1 MRFASTGIRA
11 ALRLLRKRGRARAGF
26 TLLEALVALALL
38 VAFAATLGPYLFH
51 ARRIMAGVDDRIAA
65 QVLLR
70 SLLDAPFDRET
81 PVRASRAGEAGGM
94 RWRILA
100 EPIAIYPKPAARR
113 RQISP
118 EQRQGEQQQSGQ
130 QQSGQQQSGQQQSG
144 QQQKEPAAPPVNWT
158 TFRVIASVSWA
169 PGRFVSAETVRLGKS
184 D

>member
-1 MRFASTGIRA
+1 MRFASTGTRA
-11 ALRLLRKRGRARAGF
+11 ALRLLRKRGRRRAGF

-51 ARRIMAGVDDRIAA
+51 ARRIMAGVGDRIAA

-70 SLLDAPFDRET
+70 SLMDTPFDRET
-81 PVRASRAGEAGGM
+81 PVRASRAGETDGM
-94 RWRILA
+94 HWRILA

-118 EQRQGEQQQSGQ
+118 EQQQQRQ
-130 QQSGQQQSGQQQSG
+130 QQN
-144 QQQKEPAAPPVNWT
+144 EPAAQPVNWT
-158 TFRVIASVSWA
+158 TFRVVASVSWA
-169 PGRFVSAETVRLGKS
+169 PGRSVSAETVRLGKS

>member
-1 MRFASTGIRA
+1 MRFASTGTRA
-11 ALRLLRKRGRARAGF
+11 ALRLFRKRGRRRAGF

-70 SLLDAPFDRET
+70 SLMDTPFDRET
-81 PVRASRAGEAGGM
+81 PMRASRAGETGGM

-100 EPIAIYPKPAARR
+100 EPIAIYPKPAAP
-113 RQISP
+113 RQKSP
-118 EQRQGEQQQSGQ
+118 EQRQGEPKQN
-130 QQSGQQQSGQQQSG
+130 
-144 QQQKEPAAPPVNWT
+144 EPAAQAINWT

-169 PGRFVSAETVRLGKS
+169 RDGSVSAETVRLGKA

>member
-1 MRFASTGIRA
+1 MRSASTGTRA
-11 ALRLLRKRGRARAGF
+11 ALRLLRKRGRRRAGF

-51 ARRIMAGVDDRIAA
+51 ARRIMAGVGDRIAA

-70 SLLDAPFDRET
+70 SLMDTPFDRET
-81 PVRASRAGEAGGM
+81 PVRASRAGETDGM
-94 RWRILA
+94 HWRILA

-118 EQRQGEQQQSGQ
+118 EQQQQRQ
-130 QQSGQQQSGQQQSG
+130 QQN
-144 QQQKEPAAPPVNWT
+144 EPAAQPVNWT
-158 TFRVIASVSWA
+158 TFRVVASVSWA
-169 PGRFVSAETVRLGKS
+169 PGRSVSAETVRLGKS

>member
-1 MRFASTGIRA
+1 MRCASTGTRA
-11 ALRLLRKRGRARAGF
+11 ALRLFRKRGRRRAGF

-51 ARRIMAGVDDRIAA
+51 ARRIMAGVGDRIAA

-70 SLLDAPFDRET
+70 SLMDTPFDRET
-81 PVRASRAGEAGGM
+81 PVRASRAGETDGM
-94 RWRILA
+94 HWRILA

-118 EQRQGEQQQSGQ
+118 EQQQQRQ
-130 QQSGQQQSGQQQSG
+130 QQN
-144 QQQKEPAAPPVNWT
+144 EPAAQPVNWT
-158 TFRVIASVSWA
+158 TFRVVASVSWA
-169 PGRFVSAETVRLGKS
+169 PGRSVSAETVRLGKS

>member
-1 MRFASTGIRA
+1 MRFASTGTRA
-11 ALRLLRKRGRARAGF
+11 ALRLFRKRGRRRAGF

-51 ARRIMAGVDDRIAA
+51 ARRIMAGVGDRIAA

-70 SLLDAPFDRET
+70 SLMDTPFDRET
-81 PVRASRAGEAGGM
+81 PVRASRAGETDGM
-94 RWRILA
+94 HWRILA

-118 EQRQGEQQQSGQ
+118 EQQQQRQ
-130 QQSGQQQSGQQQSG
+130 QQN
-144 QQQKEPAAPPVNWT
+144 EPAAQPVNWT
-158 TFRVIASVSWA
+158 TFRVVASVSWA
-169 PGRFVSAETVRLGKS
+169 PGRSVSAETVRLGKS

>member
-1 MRFASTGIRA
+1 MRFASTGTRA
-11 ALRLLRKRGRARAGF
+11 ALRLLRKRGRRRAGF

-51 ARRIMAGVDDRIAA
+51 ARRIMAGVGDRIAA

-70 SLLDAPFDRET
+70 SLMDTPFDRET
-81 PVRASRAGEAGGM
+81 PVRASRAGETGGM

-100 EPIAIYPKPAARR
+100 EPIAIFPKPAAPL
-113 RQISP
+113 QKSP
-118 EQRQGEQQQSGQ
+118 EQRQGEQQRQ
-130 QQSGQQQSGQQQSG
+130 QQQN
-144 QQQKEPAAPPVNWT
+144 EPAAQPVNWT

-169 PGRFVSAETVRLGKS
+169 RDGSVSAETVRLGRS

>member
-1 MRFASTGIRA
+1 MRFASTGTRA
-11 ALRLLRKRGRARAGF
+11 ALRLFRKRGRRRAGF

-51 ARRIMAGVDDRIAA
+51 ARRIMAGVGDRIAA

-70 SLLDAPFDRET
+70 SLMDTPFDRET
-81 PVRASRAGEAGGM
+81 PVRASRAGETDGM
-94 RWRILA
+94 HWRILA

-118 EQRQGEQQQSGQ
+118 EQQQGEQQRQ
-130 QQSGQQQSGQQQSG
+130 QQQQN
-144 QQQKEPAAPPVNWT
+144 EPAAQPVNWT

-169 PGRFVSAETVRLGKS
+169 RDGSVSAETVRLGRS

>member
-1 MRFASTGIRA
+1 MRFASTGTRA
-11 ALRLLRKRGRARAGF
+11 ALRLFRKRGRRRAGF

-51 ARRIMAGVDDRIAA
+51 ARRIMAGVGDRIAA

-70 SLLDAPFDRET
+70 SLMDTPFDRET
-81 PVRASRAGEAGGM
+81 PVRASRAGETDGM
-94 RWRILA
+94 HWRILA

-118 EQRQGEQQQSGQ
+118 EQQQQRQ
-130 QQSGQQQSGQQQSG
+130 QQN
-144 QQQKEPAAPPVNWT
+144 EPAAQPVNWT
-158 TFRVIASVSWA
+158 TFRVVASVSWA
-169 PGRFVSAETVRLGKS
+169 PGRSVSAETVRLGRS

>member
-1 MRFASTGIRA
+1 MF
-11 ALRLLRKRGRARAGF
+11 RKRGRRRAGF

-51 ARRIMAGVDDRIAA
+51 ARRIMAGVGDRIAA

-70 SLLDAPFDRET
+70 SLMDTPFDRET
-81 PVRASRAGEAGGM
+81 PVRASRAGETDGM
-94 RWRILA
+94 HWRILA

-118 EQRQGEQQQSGQ
+118 EQQQQRQ
-130 QQSGQQQSGQQQSG
+130 QQN
-144 QQQKEPAAPPVNWT
+144 EPAAQPVNWT
-158 TFRVIASVSWA
+158 TFRVVASVSWA
-169 PGRFVSAETVRLGKS
+169 PGRSVSAETVRLGKS

>member
-11 ALRLLRKRGRARAGF
+11 ALRLLRRRGRARAGF

-65 QVLLR
+65 QILLR

-81 PVRASRAGEAGGM
+81 PVRASRAGETGGM
-94 RWRILA
+94 RWRIVA
-100 EPIAIYPKPAARR
+100 EPIAIYPKPAARQ
-113 RQISP
+113 QISP
-118 EQRQGEQQQSGQ
+118 AQRQGGQ
-130 QQSGQQQSGQQQSG
+130 QQGGRQQN
-144 QQQKEPAAPPVNWT
+144 EPAAPPINWT

-169 PGRFVSAETVRLGKS
+169 PGSSVSAETVRLGKS

>member
-1 MRFASTGIRA
+1 MRSASTGTRA
-11 ALRLLRKRGRARAGF
+11 ALRLLRKRTGRRAGF

-70 SLLDAPFDRET
+70 SLMDTPFDRET
-81 PVRASRAGEAGGM
+81 PMRASRAGETGGM

-118 EQRQGEQQQSGQ
+118 EQQQQRQ
-130 QQSGQQQSGQQQSG
+130 QQN
-144 QQQKEPAAPPVNWT
+144 EPAAQPVNWT
-158 TFRVIASVSWA
+158 TFRVVASVSWA
-169 PGRFVSAETVRLGKS
+169 PGRSVSAETVRLGKS

>member
-1 MRFASTGIRA
+1 LRFF
-11 ALRLLRKRGRARAGF
+11 RKRGRRRAGF

-51 ARRIMAGVDDRIAA
+51 TRRIMAGVDDRIAA
-65 QVLLR
+65 QILLR
-70 SLLDAPFDRET
+70 SLMETPFDRET
-81 PVRASRAGEAGGM
+81 PVRASRAGEAGGL

-100 EPIAIYPKPAARR
+100 QPITIYPKPAARR

-118 EQRQGEQQQSGQ
+118 EQRQGEQQQN
-130 QQSGQQQSGQQQSG
+130 
-144 QQQKEPAAPPVNWT
+144 EPAAQPINWT

-169 PGRFVSAETVRLGKS
+169 RDGSVSAETVRLGKS

>member
-65 QVLLR
+65 QILLR
-70 SLLDAPFDRET
+70 SLMETPFDRET
-81 PVRASRAGEAGGM
+81 PARASRAGETGGM

-100 EPIAIYPKPAARR
+100 EPIAIFPKPAARR
-113 RQISP
+113 QIS
-118 EQRQGEQQQSGQ
+118 REQQQAGQ
-130 QQSGQQQSGQQQSG
+130 QQGGQQQVGQQQVG
-144 QQQKEPAAPPVNWT
+144 QQQVGQQQNEPAAQPVNWT

-169 PGRFVSAETVRLGKS
+169 PGGSVSAETVRLGKS

>member
-11 ALRLLRKRGRARAGF
+11 ALRLLRKRGRPRAGF

-70 SLLDAPFDRET
+70 SLMDTPFDRET
-81 PVRASRAGEAGGM
+81 PMRASRAGETGGM

-113 RQISP
+113 REISP
-118 EQRQGEQQQSGQ
+118 EQRQEQQQN
-130 QQSGQQQSGQQQSG
+130 
-144 QQQKEPAAPPVNWT
+144 EPAAQPVNWT
-158 TFRVIASVSWA
+158 TFRVIASVSW
-169 PGRFVSAETVRLGKS
+169 GRGGSVSAETVRLGKS

>member
-1 MRFASTGIRA
+1 MRFASTGTRA
-11 ALRLLRKRGRARAGF
+11 ALRLLRKRGRRRAGF

-70 SLLDAPFDRET
+70 SLMDTPFDRET
-81 PVRASRAGEAGGM
+81 PVRASRAGETGGM

-100 EPIAIYPKPAARR
+100 EPITIYPKPAARR

-118 EQRQGEQQQSGQ
+118 EQQQQQRQ
-130 QQSGQQQSGQQQSG
+130 QQN
-144 QQQKEPAAPPVNWT
+144 EPAAQPVNWT
-158 TFRVIASVSWA
+158 TFRVVASVSWA
-169 PGRFVSAETVRLGKS
+169 PGRSVSAETVRLGKS

>member
-1 MRFASTGIRA
+1 MRFASTGTRA
-11 ALRLLRKRGRARAGF
+11 ALRLFRKRGRRRAGF

-51 ARRIMAGVDDRIAA
+51 ARRIMAGVGDRIAA

-70 SLLDAPFDRET
+70 SLMDTPFDRET
-81 PVRASRAGEAGGM
+81 PVRASRAGETDGM
-94 RWRILA
+94 HWRILA

-118 EQRQGEQQQSGQ
+118 EQQQQRQ
-130 QQSGQQQSGQQQSG
+130 QQN
-144 QQQKEPAAPPVNWT
+144 EPAAQPVNWT

-169 PGRFVSAETVRLGKS
+169 PGRSVSAETVRLGKS

>member
-1 MRFASTGIRA
+1 MRSASTGTRA
-11 ALRLLRKRGRARAGF
+11 ALRLLRKRTGRRAGF

-51 ARRIMAGVDDRIAA
+51 ARRIMAGVGDRIAA

-70 SLLDAPFDRET
+70 SLMDTPFDRET
-81 PVRASRAGEAGGM
+81 PVRASRAGETDGM
-94 RWRILA
+94 HWRILA

-118 EQRQGEQQQSGQ
+118 EQQQQRQ
-130 QQSGQQQSGQQQSG
+130 QQN
-144 QQQKEPAAPPVNWT
+144 EPAAQPVNWT
-158 TFRVIASVSWA
+158 TFRVVASVSWA
-169 PGRFVSAETVRLGKS
+169 PGRSVSAETVRLGKS

>member
-1 MRFASTGIRA
+1 MRFASTGTRA
-11 ALRLLRKRGRARAGF
+11 ASRLLRRRGRARAGF

-113 RQISP
+113 QISP

-130 QQSGQQQSGQQQSG
+130 QQSGQQQ
-144 QQQKEPAAPPVNWT
+144 KEPAAPPIIWT
-158 TFRVIASVSWA
+158 TFRVVASVSWA
-169 PGRFVSAETVRLGKS
+169 PGRSVSAETVRLGKS

>member
-1 MRFASTGIRA
+1 MRFASTGTRA
-11 ALRLLRKRGRARAGF
+11 ALRLFRKRGRRRAGF

-51 ARRIMAGVDDRIAA
+51 SRRIIAGVDDRIAA

-70 SLLDAPFDRET
+70 SLMDTPFDRDT
-81 PVRASRAGEAGGM
+81 PVRASRAGETSGLH
-94 RWRILA
+94 WRILA
-100 EPIAIYPKPAARR
+100 QPIAIFPKPATRR

-118 EQRQGEQQQSGQ
+118 EQRQGEQQQN
-130 QQSGQQQSGQQQSG
+130 
-144 QQQKEPAAPPVNWT
+144 EPAAQPINWT

-169 PGRFVSAETVRLGKS
+169 RDGSVSAETVRLGKS

>member
-1 MRFASTGIRA
+1 MRFASTGTRA
-11 ALRLLRKRGRARAGF
+11 ALRLLRKRGRRRAGF

-51 ARRIMAGVDDRIAA
+51 ARRIMAGVGDRIAA

-70 SLLDAPFDRET
+70 SLMDTPFDRET
-81 PVRASRAGEAGGM
+81 PVRASRAGETDGM
-94 RWRILA
+94 HWRILA

-118 EQRQGEQQQSGQ
+118 EQQQQRQ
-130 QQSGQQQSGQQQSG
+130 N
-144 QQQKEPAAPPVNWT
+144 ELAAQPVNWT
-158 TFRVIASVSWA
+158 TFRVVASVSWA
-169 PGRFVSAETVRLGKS
+169 PGRSVSAETVRLGKS